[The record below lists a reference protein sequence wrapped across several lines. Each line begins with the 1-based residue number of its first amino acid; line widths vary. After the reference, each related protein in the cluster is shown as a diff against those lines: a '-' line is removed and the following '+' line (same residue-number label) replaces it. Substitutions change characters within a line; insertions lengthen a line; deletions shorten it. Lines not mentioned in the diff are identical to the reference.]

1 MENNTICNLGK
12 LYRLLDEAC
21 TPDRVNQAD
30 LDNATRFPVRG
41 VMMKITLAHKLH
53 KMTPELD
60 NACAYVLKDVDLED
74 VEKSY
79 ALKALPMEQQGLF
92 VIGYNSPDYKTL
104 GVSAV
109 KIKAARESAGLTIRA
124 LAEKPGCPLQPFNM
138 QSPERQSRECLPSKR
153 SHPLAALPSLIC
165 RGEPHDIAAMRIS
178 SGFRAIASSMRGVSS
193 RKRQVQS
200 YNGWSLA
207 GLPCPQK

>member
-60 NACAYVLKDVDLED
+60 NACAYVLKNVDLED
-74 VEKSY
+74 VDNSF
-79 ALKALPMEQQGLF
+79 ALKALTLQQQGMF
-92 VIGYNSPDYKTL
+92 QIGYMSPDYKTL

-124 LAEKPGCPLQPFNM
+124 LAEKTGLSTATIQHAE
-138 QSPERQSRECLPSKR
+138 SGKAVSRVSTLEK
-153 SHPLAALPSLIC
+153 
-165 RGEPHDIAAMRIS
+165 IAAAC
-178 SGFRAIASSMRGVSS
+178 GVTIADLQG
-193 RKRQVQS
+193 
-200 YNGWSLA
+200 
-207 GLPCPQK
+207 

>member
-124 LAEKPGCPLQPFNM
+124 LAEKTGLSTATIQHAE
-138 QSPERQSRECLPSKR
+138 SGKAISRVSTLEK
-153 SHPLAALPSLIC
+153 
-165 RGEPHDIAAMRIS
+165 IASAC
-178 SGFRAIASSMRGVSS
+178 GFRAIASSMRGVSS

>member
-30 LDNATRFPVRG
+30 LDNATRLPVRG

-124 LAEKPGCPLQPFNM
+124 LAEKTGLSTATIQHAE
-138 QSPERQSRECLPSKR
+138 SGKAISRVSTLEK
-153 SHPLAALPSLIC
+153 
-165 RGEPHDIAAMRIS
+165 
-178 SGFRAIASSMRGVSS
+178 IASACGVTIADL
-193 RKRQVQS
+193 Q
-200 YNGWSLA
+200 G
-207 GLPCPQK
+207 

>member
-1 MENNTICNLGK
+1 MENTTIRNLGK

-21 TPDRVNQAD
+21 APDHVNQAD

-74 VEKSY
+74 VDNSF
-79 ALKALPMEQQGLF
+79 ALKALPLQQQGMF
-92 VIGYNSPDYKTL
+92 QIGYMSPDYKTL

-109 KIKAARESAGLTIRA
+109 KIKAARENAGLTIRA
-124 LAEKPGCPLQPFNM
+124 LSEKTGLSTATIQHAEARKPIRMTTLKKIAVACNVSVEELQ
-138 QSPERQSRECLPSKR
+138 
-153 SHPLAALPSLIC
+153 
-165 RGEPHDIAAMRIS
+165 G
-178 SGFRAIASSMRGVSS
+178 
-193 RKRQVQS
+193 
-200 YNGWSLA
+200 
-207 GLPCPQK
+207 

>member
-1 MENNTICNLGK
+1 MENKTIQNLGK

-21 TPDRVNQAD
+21 ADRVNQAD

-60 NACAYVLKDVDLED
+60 NACAYVLKDVDIED
-74 VEKSY
+74 VDNSF
-79 ALKALPMEQQGLF
+79 ALKALSMQQQGVF
-92 VIGYNSPDYKTL
+92 MVGYMSPDYKTL

-124 LAEKPGCPLQPFNM
+124 LSEKTGLSTATIQHAEAGKPTRMKTL
-138 QSPERQSRECLPSKR
+138 EK
-153 SHPLAALPSLIC
+153 
-165 RGEPHDIAAMRIS
+165 IAA
-178 SGFRAIASSMRGVSS
+178 ACNVSAEDL
-193 RKRQVQS
+193 Q
-200 YNGWSLA
+200 G
-207 GLPCPQK
+207 

>member
-1 MENNTICNLGK
+1 MENTTISNLGK

-21 TPDRVNQAD
+21 TPDHANQAD
-30 LDNATRFPVRG
+30 LSNATRFPVRG

-74 VEKSY
+74 VDNSF
-79 ALKALPMEQQGLF
+79 ALKALSMQQQGVF
-92 VIGYNSPDYKTL
+92 MAGYMSPDYKTL

-124 LAEKPGCPLQPFNM
+124 LSEKTGLSTATIQHAEAGKPTRMKTL
-138 QSPERQSRECLPSKR
+138 EK
-153 SHPLAALPSLIC
+153 
-165 RGEPHDIAAMRIS
+165 IAA
-178 SGFRAIASSMRGVSS
+178 ACNVSVEDL
-193 RKRQVQS
+193 Q
-200 YNGWSLA
+200 G
-207 GLPCPQK
+207 

>member
-1 MENNTICNLGK
+1 MENTTIQNLGK

-60 NACAYVLKDVDLED
+60 NACAYALKDVDVED
-74 VEKSY
+74 VDSSF
-79 ALKALPMEQQGLF
+79 ALKALSVQQQGLF
-92 VIGYNSPDYKTL
+92 LIGYNSPDCKTL

-124 LAEKPGCPLQPFNM
+124 LAEKTGLSTTTIQYAESGKAVPRVNTL
-138 QSPERQSRECLPSKR
+138 EK
-153 SHPLAALPSLIC
+153 
-165 RGEPHDIAAMRIS
+165 IAAAC
-178 SGFRAIASSMRGVSS
+178 GVTIADLQG
-193 RKRQVQS
+193 
-200 YNGWSLA
+200 
-207 GLPCPQK
+207 